1 MKYVSTRGNAPAIS
15 FEDVL
20 LSGPAPDGGLYVPE
34 AWPQLDLARLRQ
46 AGTDY
51 AALAALIVAAFA
63 DTPEWRASIEA
74 RAREVYAKFDDR
86 RVAPLRSLG
95 PHRWLLELFHGP
107 TLAFKDF
114 ALQLLGPLMNEALAR
129 RKSRALVIAATSG
142 DTGAAAVAALA
153 GLAHVDL
160 IVLHPKGR
168 ISDVQRRQMT
178 TTKAPN
184 VRNVA
189 VEGTFDDAQALVKQ
203 LFADQTFAR
212 EHKLA
217 AINSINWVRIAAQ
230 TAYYFSTCFA
240 LGRESLTFSVPT
252 GNFGDVFAG
261 YVAKQLG
268 APIGRLIVATNVND
282 ILARAI
288 STGLY
293 ARGQVHATISPAM
306 DIQVASNFERLLYES
321 HGRAPAVVRKLMD
334 EFARSG
340 SLTIAPE
347 ALHAIRATFVAD
359 RVDEGETAATIKA
372 VHRDANVLVDPHTAV
387 ALTAARKAA
396 ANEDVVAL
404 ATAHPAKFPEAVEQ
418 ATGVRPALP
427 ERMRWILDAPERC
440 DTLPNDLA
448 ALKDY
453 VASSRS

>member
-34 AWPQLDLARLRQ
+34 TWPQLDLAHLRGMGADYAGLAATIVSAF
-46 AGTDY
+46 AGTP
-51 AALAALIVAAFA
+51 A
-63 DTPEWRASIEA
+63 WRASIERHA
-74 RAREVYAKFDDR
+74 RDAYAKFDDPQ
-86 RVAPLRSLG
+86 VAPLRPLG
-95 PHRWLLELFHGP
+95 AHRWLLELFHGP

-114 ALQLLGPLMNEALAR
+114 ALQLLAPLMNEALER

-153 GLAHVDL
+153 ARPHIDL
-160 IVLHPKGR
+160 IVLHPRGR

-189 VEGTFDDAQALVKQ
+189 VDGTFDDTQALVKQ
-203 LFADQTFAR
+203 LFADHAFAR

-230 TAYYFSTCFA
+230 TAYYFSTAFA
-240 LGRESLTFSVPT
+240 LGREDLAFSVPT

-268 APIGRLIVATNVND
+268 APINKLIVATNVND

-288 STGLY
+288 STGVY
-293 ARGQVHATISPAM
+293 ARGAVHATMSPAM

-321 HGRAPAVVRKLMD
+321 HGRDPAVVRNLMD
-334 EFARSG
+334 GFARSG
-340 SLTIAPE
+340 SLTIAPD
-347 ALHAIRATFVAD
+347 ALKTIRATFVAD
-359 RVDEGETAATIKA
+359 RVDESETAATIKA
-372 VHRDANVLVDPHTAV
+372 VHAASNVLVDPHTAV
-387 ALTAARKAA
+387 ALAAARKGPAD
-396 ANEDVVAL
+396 EDTVVL
-404 ATAHPAKFPEAVEQ
+404 ATAHPAKFPDAVER
-418 ATGVRPALP
+418 ASGVKTELP
-427 ERMRWILDAPERC
+427 ERMRWILNAPERC
-440 DTLPNDLA
+440 DALPNDLD
-448 ALKDY
+448 ALKAY
-453 VASSRS
+453 VASRT